1 MDDERA
7 RELEDI
13 VEQLRRAVAEAKAGT
28 ENKLDFIKA
37 VTSNRSQDLH
47 SEKGNK
53 FDVKSVL
60 ESKEKKE
67 AAHAKAI
74 ERRIEKEMEA
84 CTFKPTVNRKSME
97 IAAEKGHKFTPI
109 AERRPKEPPAP
120 PEPLPTAPLIN
131 PHSRALA
138 ERKERPGPVHDRLM
152 QLVAERQRRL
162 DARAAEQAR
171 RELDAV
177 TGTPQIDRRS
187 HEILRRKVLDGQ
199 VRPPI
204 PRRRGRPPSARAAF
218 GNHVRAGPVRAV
230 GRCRRAHDARK
241 ESRPRPQACGRGHPD
256 AAGDTAA
263 PETRGGGHAREALAA
278 RGGKV
283 GWGKRNAGRRV
294 RGGPEFSPVTRGPV
308 ARGPVARGPGRF
320 RTGSTPPGVAARS
333 RLASQHATWPESFEQ
348 RGSER
353 RQKQIG
359 RKT

>member
-263 PETRGGGHAREALAA
+263 PGNPRRRTRPRGTGSA
-278 RGGKV
+278 RGQGGV
-283 GWGKRNAGRRV
+283 GEAECGTQGAGRAGV
-294 RGGPEFSPVTRGPV
+294 FPGDPGPGGPGPGGPGPGPV
-308 ARGPVARGPGRF
+308 SHRVDSAGRGRALSPGKPARNMAR
-320 RTGSTPPGVAARS
+320 V
-333 RLASQHATWPESFEQ
+333 L
-348 RGSER
+348 
-353 RQKQIG
+353 
-359 RKT
+359 